1 MYTIEEFD
9 KEKSKVMNYIMYK
22 KRTEYE
28 VRNKFES
35 TIQKDM
41 LCDIISYV
49 KEAGYLNDI
58 DYINRTVN
66 EFMALKNLSTK
77 EMQYKL
83 LTKGIN
89 KDKIEDYFYEN
100 KEEIAEYELK
110 SARNIFIKKEKTMD
124 KEDIKLYL
132 MKKGYK
138 KQTIKEV
145 LECKMY

>member
-28 VRNKFES
+28 VKNKFEN

-49 KEAGYLNDI
+49 KEAGYLDDS
-58 DYINRTVN
+58 DYIKRAVN
-66 EFMALKNLSTK
+66 EFIALKNLSIK
-77 EMQYKL
+77 EIQFKL
-83 LTKGIN
+83 FSKGIN
-89 KDKIEDYFYEN
+89 KDKLEDYIYAN
-100 KEEIAEYELK
+100 KEELEEYELK
-110 SARNIFIKKEKTMD
+110 SATYIVAKKEKTMD
-124 KEDIKLYL
+124 KEDIKIYL

-138 KQTIKEV
+138 QQTIKEV
-145 LECKMY
+145 LECKTY